1 MNTQAT
7 SLQATSRQASSLG
20 DTWSTERV
28 ERLRS
33 FVTAGLTCSQI
44 AAEIGVTR
52 NAVIGKVHRL
62 GLQTSGGRPG
72 RRPSNL
78 TQRMRQGPSDRPGET
93 REPRSRLARLLRAA
107 TAGQTVVPFPSP
119 SAIDPPVENVL
130 RCSLLELA
138 GGGCRW
144 PLGDPGKD
152 DFGFCGND
160 AIAGFSYCAGHA
172 RLAYRLPSGRR
183 A

>member
-1 MNTQAT
+1 MNIQAT
-7 SLQATSRQASSLG
+7 APG
-20 DTWSTERV
+20 DTWNTERV

-62 GLQTSGGRPG
+62 GLSTSGGRPG

-78 TQRMRQGPSDRPGET
+78 TQRMHTGPREP

-107 TAGQTVVPFPSP
+107 TVGQTVVAFPSP
-119 SAIDPPVENVL
+119 SAIDPPAVDNVL

-138 GGGCRW
+138 GDSCRW
-144 PLGDPGKD
+144 PLSDPGKD
-152 DFGFCGND
+152 DFGFCGNA

>member
-1 MNTQAT
+1 MNTEAISFGAPPGAT
-7 SLQATSRQASSLG
+7 WTS
-20 DTWSTERV
+20 ERV
-28 ERLRS
+28 EQLHKC
-33 FVTAGLTCSQI
+33 VTAGLTCSQI

-62 GLQTSGGRPG
+62 GLTTGGRPG
-72 RRPSNL
+72 RRPLGL
-78 TQRMRQGPSDRPGET
+78 TPRMPTAPRAAAAPRRQ
-93 REPRSRLARLLRAA
+93 SRLTRIFRAIA
-107 TAGQTVVPFPSP
+107 EAGRTVVPFPTE
-119 SAIDPPVENVL
+119 IEIPVESAR

-138 GGGCRW
+138 SGCCRW
-144 PLGDPGKD
+144 PLSDPGKA

-160 AIAGFSYCAGHA
+160 AVAGFSYCAGHA

>member
-1 MNTQAT
+1 MNTPAVTGAT
-7 SLQATSRQASSLG
+7 WT
-20 DTWSTERV
+20 TERV
-28 ERLRS
+28 QQLRS

-62 GLQTSGGRPG
+62 GLSTSGGRPG
-72 RRPSNL
+72 RRPSNF
-78 TQRMRQGPSDRPGET
+78 TQRPRTGPSDRPSEP

-119 SAIDPPVENVL
+119 SAIDPAGIDPPAVENVM

-144 PLGDPGKD
+144 PLSDPGKD
-152 DFGFCGND
+152 DFGFCGNA
-160 AIAGFSYCAGHA
+160 AIAGLSYCAGHA